1 MKEPSQDYQTALK
14 ATQTFHTKQKG
25 FNGRF
30 LLRYLDDVLT
40 LITRDEVSTML
51 DYGCGRGEQYS
62 EVLGN
67 GHRLDQELKARGVQ
81 KLAKYDPGYPPFAA
95 DPVGKFELVICTQ
108 VLGSIPITDLP
119 WVLDRMANYSVGAVY
134 IAEVLCEAP
143 RKQLHAHL
151 RGKMPHGWGLTQW
164 QDVVREASERNPET
178 IWYLRTKDKTV
189 PKGARLITSFK
200 AGTILNTAET
210 L

>member
-1 MKEPSQDYQTALK
+1 MNGPTDDYRTALA

-30 LLRYLDDVLT
+30 LLRYLDDVMT
-40 LITRDEVSTML
+40 LIARERADSML
-51 DYGCGRGEQYS
+51 DYGCGRGEQYTTK
-62 EVLGN
+62 LGD
-67 GHRLDQELKARGVQ
+67 GKTLEEALALKRLSKF
-81 KLAKYDPGYPPFAA
+81 DPGYPPFAA
-95 DPVGKFELVICTQ
+95 PPVGKFDLVICTQ

-119 WVLDRMANYSVGAVY
+119 WVLDKLAFHSNGPVY

-151 RGKMPHGWGLTQW
+151 RGKMPHGWKLTQW
-164 QDVVREASERNPET
+164 QDVVRAASERSPNTE
-178 IWYLRTKDKTV
+178 WYLRTKDKTV
-189 PKGARLITSFK
+189 PKGARLVTTILG
-200 AGTILNTAET
+200 GTIRNTAQT